1 MCLSLKID
9 RNGKQIKWGS
19 LLVCVRSRKKLG
31 IYITNVIVYIKLLA
45 SYIFS
50 QMEVGLNEINGIYQP
65 SSNAE
70 TKENGAIDLSPFGSA
85 FEL

>member
-1 MCLSLKID
+1 
-9 RNGKQIKWGS
+9 
-19 LLVCVRSRKKLG
+19 LVYYIYNKL
-31 IYITNVIVYIKLLA
+31 NVIVYITLLT

-50 QMEVGLNEINGIYQP
+50 QTEVGLNEINGTYQP

-85 FEL
+85 SDEL